1 MIHNTTYMG
10 ISRNFELV
18 TALPIYD
25 LDLKFSTR
33 SSMPRD
39 PNVDLPAAL
48 HLYLNHRRNRSNTKH
63 VRDWHWFV
71 EIDGNLVHKW
81 HQKSM
86 FKMTLPWKGVS
97 LIWKGPI
104 AYLVFGTSSTESAL
118 LDPMEWSAEKGI
130 RRSRSQVPVNTFV
143 SQGACTSLPCM
154 FSLTL
159 HLNLRH
165 CDCLSADFISPVLL
179 FSEASLWHWQMIA
192 VAKESFHWPPPC
204 ELALFCLPHCWLFA
218 VVSWSCF
225 LAKYY
230 RQHQQIQIPKLENH
244 ELNFSDALAMPER
257 YPRDTLF
264 SVPDAQVH
272 ISLWQIQVFWW
283 QAR

>member
-1 MIHNTTYMG
+1 M
-10 ISRNFELV
+10 SQNFELV

-25 LDLKFSTR
+25 LDLFSTR

-48 HLYLNHRRNRSNTKH
+48 HLYLNHRKNRGNTKH
-63 VRDWHWFV
+63 VRDGHWFV

-86 FKMTLPWKGVS
+86 FKMTLPWQGAS
-97 LIWKGPI
+97 LIWKGPV
-104 AYLVFGTSSTESAL
+104 AYLVFGTCSSESAL

-130 RRSRSQVPVNTFV
+130 RRSRNTFV

-165 CDCLSADFISPVLL
+165 FDCLSADFISPVLL

-192 VAKESFHWPPPC
+192 VAEESFHWPPHVNLHC
-204 ELALFCLPHCWLFA
+204 FACLIADSLLLFHEAAFWQSTTDSINRYRYQNWKIT
-218 VVSWSCF
+218 SW
-225 LAKYY
+225 
-230 RQHQQIQIPKLENH
+230 I
-244 ELNFSDALAMPER
+244 LAMPER

-283 QAR
+283 QAG

>member
-10 ISRNFELV
+10 ISQNFELV

-104 AYLVFGTSSTESAL
+104 AYLV
-118 LDPMEWSAEKGI
+118 
-130 RRSRSQVPVNTFV
+130 
-143 SQGACTSLPCM
+143 
-154 FSLTL
+154 SLTI
-159 HLNLRH
+159 
-165 CDCLSADFISPVLL
+165 SIDFHKP
-179 FSEASLWHWQMIA
+179 M
-192 VAKESFHWPPPC
+192 
-204 ELALFCLPHCWLFA
+204 
-218 VVSWSCF
+218 
-225 LAKYY
+225 
-230 RQHQQIQIPKLENH
+230 
-244 ELNFSDALAMPER
+244 
-257 YPRDTLF
+257 
-264 SVPDAQVH
+264 SVPYSTCLILPGFLRWLTYLSRQFYILWLYLQCPVS
-272 ISLWQIQVFWW
+272 IYLSLT
-283 QAR
+283 

>member
-10 ISRNFELV
+10 ISQNFELV

-25 LDLKFSTR
+25 LDLFSTR

-48 HLYLNHRRNRSNTKH
+48 HLYLNHRKNRGNTKH
-63 VRDWHWFV
+63 VRDGHWFV

-86 FKMTLPWKGVS
+86 FKIMTLPWKGVS

-104 AYLVFGTSSTESAL
+104 AFLVFGTCSSESAL

-130 RRSRSQVPVNTFV
+130 HRSRSQVPVNTFV
-143 SQGACTSLPCM
+143 SHGACTSLPCM

-165 CDCLSADFISPVLL
+165 FDCLSADFISPLLL
-179 FSEASLWHWQMIA
+179 FSEASLWHWHIIV
-192 VAKESFHWPPPC
+192 VAEECFHWPPHVNLHC
-204 ELALFCLPHCWLFA
+204 FACL
-218 VVSWSCF
+218 
-225 LAKYY
+225 
-230 RQHQQIQIPKLENH
+230 
-244 ELNFSDALAMPER
+244 FSDSLLLFQKAAFWQSTAVST
-257 YPRDTLF
+257 DTKF
-264 SVPDAQVH
+264 GKP
-272 ISLWQIQVFWW
+272 WGEF
-283 QAR
+283 